1 MSAPDVP
8 SELRQTPPVVRR
20 RYDPARPHRAVTGKD
35 AQVRWFERVRSVVFL
50 VLLAV
55 AVGIFGAAILG
66 AVVVSANV
74 LLELLAG

>member
-1 MSAPDVP
+1 MSAPDAP
-8 SELRQTPPVVRR
+8 SELRQTPPIVRR

-35 AQVRWFERVRSVVFL
+35 AQVRWFERIRSVVFL
-50 VLLAV
+50 ALLAV